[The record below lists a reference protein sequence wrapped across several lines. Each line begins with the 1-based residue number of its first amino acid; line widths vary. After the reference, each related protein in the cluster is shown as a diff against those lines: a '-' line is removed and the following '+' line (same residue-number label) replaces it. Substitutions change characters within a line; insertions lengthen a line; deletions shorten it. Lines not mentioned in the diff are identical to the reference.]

1 MFLSNDSNFS
11 KVVRVTVNF
20 TSFRPATIRNI
31 RQSGECIS
39 KPLNHELQQAP
50 KQKQG
55 FWNTAKNKFISF
67 RKALIDIG
75 YLTMG
80 TLKGAIFGSVA
91 GAGVAGGVALR
102 NIIKKAPKTLGLGGK
117 ILAGTVAVAV
127 LAGSI
132 FKSKLDANEA
142 KANLDHRWDTGHNE
156 Q

>member
-1 MFLSNDSNFS
+1 MFSFIEGKFW
-11 KVVRVTVNF
+11 KVVNMTVNF

-55 FWNTAKNKFISF
+55 FWHTAKNKFISF

-80 TLKGAIFGSVA
+80 TLKGAMFGSVA

-102 NIIKKAPKTLGLGGK
+102 NLIKKAPKTLGLGGK
-117 ILAGTVAVAV
+117 ILAGTVAIAV